1 MTRHRRGGDSPP
13 PTGAEWVH
21 YHSDTRTQGRLRHWC
36 EPPLCSENR
45 KEERL
50 TDNGRRLTELQLEIM
65 SSLPADRRDT
75 FAREMM
81 TANQRRERFLAA
93 FVRVEEGGDEQHG

>member
-1 MTRHRRGGDSPP
+1 
-13 PTGAEWVH
+13 
-21 YHSDTRTQGRLRHWC
+21 
-36 EPPLCSENR
+36 
-45 KEERL
+45 
-50 TDNGRRLTELQLEIM
+50 LEIM